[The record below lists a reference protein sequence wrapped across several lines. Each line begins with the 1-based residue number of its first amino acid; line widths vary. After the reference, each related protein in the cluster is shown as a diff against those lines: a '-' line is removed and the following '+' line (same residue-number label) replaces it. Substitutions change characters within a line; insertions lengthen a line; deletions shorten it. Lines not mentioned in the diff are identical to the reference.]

1 MVSTDSKLDYSS
13 TKIHIVDKEL
23 LLCKYI
29 SGSFTDTET
38 RYHIS
43 ELETLSC
50 VKVLEKH
57 QIELL
62 PSRFLLRTDSKYLT
76 GFWKYKIKA
85 DHRQGRLI
93 RWQMKLQ
100 PFQPYT
106 QYIKSEQNS
115 FADTLTREW
124 SKQ

>member
-1 MVSTDSKLDYSS
+1 MQIHFWYVYRYRIQIPYSG
-13 TKIHIVDKEL
+13 T
-23 LLCKYI
+23 
-29 SGSFTDTET
+29 G
-38 RYHIS
+38 
-43 ELETLSC
+43 TLAC
-50 VKVLEKH
+50 VKILEKWKV
-57 QIELL
+57 ELL

-100 PFQPYT
+100 PFQPYI

-115 FADTLTREW
+115 FADT
-124 SKQ
+124 